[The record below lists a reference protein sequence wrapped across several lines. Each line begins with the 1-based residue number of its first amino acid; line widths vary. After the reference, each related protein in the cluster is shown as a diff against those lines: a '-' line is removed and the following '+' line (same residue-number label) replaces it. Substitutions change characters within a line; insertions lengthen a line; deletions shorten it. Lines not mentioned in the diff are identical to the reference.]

1 MLDFSNLTAEQRAF
15 FNEMWEQHQAQ
26 REQSDDSVQAFQC
39 YIEKHRQQEDNQAK
53 AAEALKAKMV

>member
-15 FNEMWEQHQAQ
+15 FNEMWERHQAQ
-26 REQSDDSVQAFQC
+26 REQSDDSVTMLNA
-39 YIEKHRQQEDNQAK
+39 YLEKNRQREDSQAK